1 MKDNTNADAASQL
14 SLTAMLFICSTF
26 ASLAT
31 AQSTLPDFKESD
43 PVSDYLEAIDTAES
57 ELSAYS
63 LELSDLYLGLGKS
76 HLSKQE
82 YVRARQAFQRGMQI
96 ERVNFGLNSLSQTP
110 YLMSIAEAESFL
122 GNWDESE
129 KALENLYLINTQAYG
144 ARDPRMLP
152 VLDELLDWYLDTYSD
167 RSTNGGYK
175 NLVISEKLGT
185 RMQSILDQTND
196 LSDPAAPQMY
206 RKLSHLHYFIASHI
220 KKHCEPSESG
230 FTFNAASTASSSKS
244 TSHMHYRRCKL
255 ALQKVVEALELQEGT
270 SARDQANAI
279 AELGDW
285 YLVFGQRASANHA
298 YKLAYDFLGDSEQ
311 PEELQEALFGS
322 AKLIEFTDHSSKT
335 SPFIKAV
342 SKAEAP
348 VEETPVEETPV
359 EETPVEKLPIE
370 KPPAEEPFSDEL
382 AEQKALKQKPLDQQP
397 LDKQPME
404 ISMAITSNGVPRNIE
419 IINPPEDLDKNVR
432 RTIFKDIRAQRYR
445 PKLVAGTPT
454 RSAINFP
461 AAKQDIAKKRD

>member
-220 KKHCEPSESG
+220 KKHGEPSESG

-244 TSHMHYRRCKL
+244 TSHMHYRRGKL

-348 VEETPVEETPV
+348 VEETPVE
-359 EETPVEKLPIE
+359 KLPIE
-370 KPPAEEPFSDEL
+370 NPPAEEPFSDEL
-382 AEQKALKQKPLDQQP
+382 AEQKALDEKSLKQKP

-461 AAKQDIAKKRD
+461 YAKQDIAKKRD

>member
-1 MKDNTNADAASQL
+1 
-14 SLTAMLFICSTF
+14 
-26 ASLAT
+26 
-31 AQSTLPDFKESD
+31 
-43 PVSDYLEAIDTAES
+43 
-57 ELSAYS
+57 
-63 LELSDLYLGLGKS
+63 
-76 HLSKQE
+76 
-82 YVRARQAFQRGMQI
+82 
-96 ERVNFGLNSLSQTP
+96 
-110 YLMSIAEAESFL
+110 
-122 GNWDESE
+122 
-129 KALENLYLINTQAYG
+129 
-144 ARDPRMLP
+144 
-152 VLDELLDWYLDTYSD
+152 
-167 RSTNGGYK
+167 
-175 NLVISEKLGT
+175 
-185 RMQSILDQTND
+185 
-196 LSDPAAPQMY
+196 MY

-220 KKHCEPSESG
+220 KKHGEPSESG

-244 TSHMHYRRCKL
+244 TSHMHYRRGKL

-342 SKAEAP
+342 SKAEA
-348 VEETPVEETPV
+348 PV

-461 AAKQDIAKKRD
+461 YAKQDIAKKRD

>member
-220 KKHCEPSESG
+220 KKHGEPSESG

-244 TSHMHYRRCKL
+244 TSHMHYRRGKL

-348 VEETPVEETPV
+348 VEETPVE
-359 EETPVEKLPIE
+359 KLPIE

-382 AEQKALKQKPLDQQP
+382 AEQKALDEKSLKQKPLDQQP

-461 AAKQDIAKKRD
+461 YAKQDIAKKRD

>member
-43 PVSDYLEAIDTAES
+43 PVSDYLEAMDTAES

-220 KKHCEPSESG
+220 KKHGEPSESG

-244 TSHMHYRRCKL
+244 TSHMHYRRGKL

-270 SARDQANAI
+270 SARDEANAI

-359 EETPVEKLPIE
+359 EKLPIE

-382 AEQKALKQKPLDQQP
+382 AEQKALDEKSLKQKT

-461 AAKQDIAKKRD
+461 YAKQDIAKKRD

>member
-220 KKHCEPSESG
+220 KKHGEPSESG

-244 TSHMHYRRCKL
+244 TSHMHYRRGKL

-348 VEETPVEETPV
+348 VEETPVE
-359 EETPVEKLPIE
+359 KLPIE

-382 AEQKALKQKPLDQQP
+382 AEQKALDEKSLKQKP

-461 AAKQDIAKKRD
+461 YAKQDIAKKRD

>member
-220 KKHCEPSESG
+220 KKHGEPSESG

-244 TSHMHYRRCKL
+244 TSHMHYRRGKL
-255 ALQKVVEALELQEGT
+255 ALQKVVEALELQEST

-348 VEETPVEETPV
+348 VEETPVE
-359 EETPVEKLPIE
+359 KLPIE

-382 AEQKALKQKPLDQQP
+382 AEQKALDEKSLKQKP

-461 AAKQDIAKKRD
+461 YAKQDIAKKRD

>member
-220 KKHCEPSESG
+220 KKHGEPSESG

-244 TSHMHYRRCKL
+244 TSHMHYRRGKL

-342 SKAEAP
+342 SKAEA
-348 VEETPVEETPV
+348 PVEETPV

-461 AAKQDIAKKRD
+461 YAKQDIAKKRD